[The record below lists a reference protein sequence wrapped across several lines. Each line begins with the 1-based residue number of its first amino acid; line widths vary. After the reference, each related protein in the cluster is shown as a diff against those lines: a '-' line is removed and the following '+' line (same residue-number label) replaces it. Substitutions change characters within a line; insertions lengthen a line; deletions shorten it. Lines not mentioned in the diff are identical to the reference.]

1 MDLRFLCRMPDC
13 IFLHFEQG
21 LQHPGFEDLELN
33 AEDDHYVMTQFI
45 QYKKNPD
52 HFVCWTKEP
61 QGIVS
66 TGLGINIGSLKV
78 ANVIFKRARELGR
91 LLTLKVRA
99 RLHNTPVTTVWV
111 YICALVT

>member
-1 MDLRFLCRMPDC
+1 MDLRFLGRMPDC

-33 AEDDHYVMTQFI
+33 AEDGHYVMTQFI

-61 QGIVS
+61 RGIIS
-66 TGLGINIGSLKV
+66 IGLKIIIGSLKV
-78 ANVIFKRARELGR
+78 VNVIFKRLAS
-91 LLTLKVRA
+91 A
-99 RLHNTPVTTVWV
+99 RLHKTPITTIWV
-111 YICALVT
+111 YVCALDLWLK

>member
-1 MDLRFLCRMPDC
+1 MPDC

-33 AEDDHYVMTQFI
+33 TEDGHYVMTQFI

-61 QGIVS
+61 QGISVIS
-66 TGLGINIGSLKV
+66 TG
-78 ANVIFKRARELGR
+78 
-91 LLTLKVRA
+91 
-99 RLHNTPVTTVWV
+99 
-111 YICALVT
+111 